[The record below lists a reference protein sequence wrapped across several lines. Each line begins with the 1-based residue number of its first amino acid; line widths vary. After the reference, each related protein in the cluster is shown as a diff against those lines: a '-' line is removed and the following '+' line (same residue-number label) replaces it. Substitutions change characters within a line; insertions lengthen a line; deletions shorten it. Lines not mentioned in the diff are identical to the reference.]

1 MGGYPLASYSLVAYT
16 ITIDYRFSLA
26 RHRSR
31 LETSTVSGAL
41 PFSGGCYISGDLGQ
55 WQTRAYTYLR
65 QPQLLP
71 AQNTG
76 EQAQYRCFCPTRS
89 PAGSR
94 SGTSLFFYY
103 FTVDFARK
111 VRPSALVLFNPR
123 RGLEPTTRVLS
134 PSMQPRATGPHVL
147 HCQLGF
153 A

>member
-1 MGGYPLASYSLVAYT
+1 MILVGVFPLASNSLVVYT

-31 LETSTVSGAL
+31 LETSSVSGAL

-76 EQAQYRCFCPTRS
+76 EQAQYSCFCPTRS
-89 PAGSR
+89 LVRSR

-103 FTVDFARK
+103 FTVDFARE
-111 VRPSALVLFNPR
+111 VRLPALVLFNPDA
-123 RGLEPTTRVLS
+123 S
-134 PSMQPRATGPHVL
+134 
-147 HCQLGF
+147 
-153 A
+153 